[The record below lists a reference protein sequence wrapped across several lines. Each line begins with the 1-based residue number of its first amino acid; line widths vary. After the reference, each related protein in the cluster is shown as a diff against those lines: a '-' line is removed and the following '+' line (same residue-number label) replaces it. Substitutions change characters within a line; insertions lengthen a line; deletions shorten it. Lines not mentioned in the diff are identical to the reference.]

1 MRDHKGWFLK
11 GNYVLS
17 KGQDMWEVTTSYVFE
32 IYLSLYLLFIYVNWF
47 IKFLFIDMWHLFTLP
62 VMDIL
67 IIPNLYLHL

>member
-32 IYLSLYLLFIYVNWF
+32 IYLSLYLLSSRGA
-47 IKFLFIDMWHLFTLP
+47 LP
-62 VMDIL
+62 QMKLDEEKI
-67 IIPNLYLHL
+67 